1 MPAVTATDSGKPG
14 GDGNDDDEEEHHHI
28 RFGGGGDGGGSKDD
42 NVVVALGIACQAWF
56 LIHVPYNILI
66 TRKVFP
72 LNSLLLPPTLP
83 ASRYLFL
90 SHIHIY
96 MYSIW
101 KVYRPCCLLSS
112 SSFDACIFSFKRDF
126 LKTAPNHFQKPII
139 HKPFICG
146 AFTKWVGNKFAL
158 TGMTI

>member
-14 GDGNDDDEEEHHHI
+14 GDGNDDDDEEEHHHI
-28 RFGGGGDGGGSKDD
+28 RFGGGDGGSKDD

-90 SHIHIY
+90 SHIHVYGKSIDLVVCCRRHHS
-96 MYSIW
+96 MLAYS
-101 KVYRPCCLLSS
+101 VLSE
-112 SSFDACIFSFKRDF
+112 IF
-126 LKTAPNHFQKPII
+126 LKLHPTISKSPSSTSQSASHS
-139 HKPFICG
+139 HM
-146 AFTKWVGNKFAL
+146 WSVRSL
-158 TGMTI
+158 TGWEINLH

>member
-14 GDGNDDDEEEHHHI
+14 GDGNDDEEHHHI
-28 RFGGGGDGGGSKDD
+28 RFGGGDGGSKDD

-72 LNSLLLPPTLP
+72 LNSFLLPPTLP

-90 SHIHIY
+90 SHIHTY
-96 MYSIW
+96 
-101 KVYRPCCLLSS
+101 
-112 SSFDACIFSFKRDF
+112 
-126 LKTAPNHFQKPII
+126 I
-139 HKPFICG
+139 H
-146 AFTKWVGNKFAL
+146 V
-158 TGMTI
+158 